1 MRYKSIDKQDTGDH
15 NRYPFDAQVTIHKLV
30 IEGNSP
36 PMTTQPSIEEGMDFT
51 PRFDSTGLIP
61 AIAQEA
67 KTGQILMVAY
77 MNKEALEQTIQSGY
91 AVYFSRSRG
100 KLWRK
105 GEESGHIQ
113 KVEQI
118 LVDCDQDCLVL
129 KVSVDQGQ
137 CHTGYYSCFYRAI
150 SKDYPRKLESVAA
163 KVYDP
168 KKAYR
173 KS

>member
-1 MRYKSIDKQDTGDH
+1 
-15 NRYPFDAQVTIHKLV
+15 
-30 IEGNSP
+30 
-36 PMTTQPSIEEGMDFT
+36 MTTQSNIEEGIDFV
-51 PRFDSTGLIP
+51 PRFDANGLIP

-67 KTGQILMVAY
+67 KTGRILMVAY
-77 MNKEALEQTIQSGY
+77 MNKEALEQTIRLGY

-113 KVEQI
+113 RVQQI

-137 CHTGYYSCFYRAI
+137 CHTGHYCCFYRAI
-150 SKDYPRKLESVAA
+150 QKDQPQMLEFIAQ

-168 KKAYR
+168 KAVYEKA
-173 KS
+173 K